1 MHNCPNATRHSRI
14 DGEGKTV
21 ICDSEATMNEI
32 QLDDRTSIILV
43 DEPAQDLFASAQVSP
58 EDAERWHLWL
68 DCENRWLG
76 SLERR
81 SGRTNTRRAYHR
93 DVLDFF
99 GAYAYCR
106 LMPWQASAQHAE
118 GWVQQLHAQGLTDTT
133 INRKVAALSSF
144 YHYANTE
151 YIIGAAA
158 EARALWP
165 HPNPFA
171 SRSLRQKISTHAQ
184 AQFPS
189 AVQVTALLNQI
200 DIKTVTGLRNLGLL
214 AGMFAT
220 TRRVDEW
227 RNLRWG
233 DIHDGAEGKWFT
245 YRYKGGEIKQQV
257 LPGDIW
263 EIIQLYLKHAGRLE
277 TIQPADFIFTTT
289 SAAGTRIR
297 TKAGADQVRP
307 DYDPARQ
314 AVGAS
319 YINALIK
326 RYGAAAGIPA
336 EKLHA
341 HALRHAGARHRRQ
354 AGADVWS
361 LQATLGHASIAIT
374 QRYTENVLDEPE
386 DAYADTIGAILPKQ
400 LKLLLK

>member
-1 MHNCPNATRHSRI
+1 MP
-14 DGEGKTV
+14 
-21 ICDSEATMNEI
+21 EI
-32 QLDDRTSIILV
+32 ELDHRTSLILV
-43 DEPAQDLFASAQVSP
+43 EPATDTSVLSWNIAP
-58 EDAERWHLWL
+58 EDAEQWHLWL
-68 DCENRWLG
+68 DCENRWLT

-106 LMPWQASAQHAE
+106 LMPWQVSAAHAE

-133 INRKVAALSSF
+133 SNRKVAALSSF

-151 YIIGAAA
+151 YILGAAA
-158 EARALWP
+158 EACALWP

-171 SRSLRQKISTHAQ
+171 SRSLRQKISTHTQ
-184 AQFPS
+184 AQFPT
-189 AVQVTALLNQI
+189 AVQVTELLGQI
-200 DIKTVTGLRNLGLL
+200 DVKTVTGLRNLALL

-233 DIHDGAEGKWFT
+233 DIRDGADGKKWFV

-257 LPGDIW
+257 LPKDIW
-263 EIIQLYLKHAGRLE
+263 EIILLYLKHADRLA
-277 TIQPADFIFTTT
+277 TIQPDDYIFLAT
-289 SAAGTRIR
+289 SAVGKRIH
-297 TKAGADQVRP
+297 KHNGADQVRP
-307 DYDPARQ
+307 GYNPDAQP
-314 AVGAS
+314 VGAS

-326 RYGAAAGIPA
+326 RYGALAGIPE

-341 HALRHAGARHRRQ
+341 HALRHAGARFRRQ

-386 DAYADTIGAILPKQ
+386 DAYADTIGAVLPKQ
-400 LKLLLK
+400 LKLLLR

>member
-1 MHNCPNATRHSRI
+1 M
-14 DGEGKTV
+14 
-21 ICDSEATMNEI
+21 EI
-32 QLDDRTSIILV
+32 ALDDRTSLILL
-43 DEPAQDLFASAQVSP
+43 DEPTQDLFTNAQVSP

-68 DCENRWLG
+68 DCESRWLG

-118 GWVQQLHAQGLTDTT
+118 GWVQQLHSQGLADTT

-151 YIIGAAA
+151 YILGAAENA
-158 EARALWP
+158 HALWP

-171 SRSLRQKISTHAQ
+171 SRSLRQKAGHSSRVE
-184 AQFPS
+184 FPS
-189 AVQVTALLNQI
+189 AGQIAALLDQI
-200 DIKTVTGLRNLGLL
+200 DITTVTGLRNLALIS
-214 AGMFAT
+214 GMFAT

-233 DIHDGAEGKWFT
+233 DIHDGAEGKWFE

-263 EIIQLYLKHAGRLE
+263 DIIELYLRHAGRLAS
-277 TIQPADFIFTTT
+277 IQPDDFVFTST
-289 SAAGTRIR
+289 SNAGTRIR
-297 TKAGADQVRP
+297 TADGADQVRP
-307 DYDPARQ
+307 GYDPANQ
-314 AVGAS
+314 PVGAS
-319 YINALIK
+319 YINQLIK
-326 RYGAAAGIPA
+326 RYGAAAGIPE

-341 HALRHAGARHRRQ
+341 HAMRHAGARARRK

-361 LQATLGHASIAIT
+361 LQATLGHKNIAIT
-374 QRYTENVLDEPE
+374 QHYTENVLDEPE
-386 DAYADTIGAILPKQ
+386 DAYADTVAAVLPKQ
-400 LKLLLK
+400 LKLLLR